1 MTENMK
7 KYLEMISQDEE
18 FRKEMDKLEE
28 EHVQAQKE
36 KIMEHAASKG
46 ITLTEADFAESA
58 ELSDDELDAVA
69 GGATCGCVVG
79 GGGTATRPKEET
91 VHAPF
96 TARATMRS
104 GRLDYAASA
113 CLAAAVRQSANQIF
127 CIKKRLH
134 A

>member
-18 FRKEMDKLEE
+18 FRKEVDKLEE

-79 GGGTATRPKEET
+79 GGGTATRPKEGDCACAFYGQGYYAVGT
-91 VHAPF
+91 
-96 TARATMRS
+96 S
-104 GRLDYAASA
+104 GLRCICMLGGGGE
-113 CLAAAVRQSANQIF
+113 AVS
-127 CIKKRLH
+127 
-134 A
+134 

>member
-28 EHVQAQKE
+28 EHIQAQKK

-46 ITLTEADFAESA
+46 ITLTEADFAES
-58 ELSDDELDAVA
+58 DDELSAVA

-79 GGGTATRPKEET
+79 GGGAATKPKE
-91 VHAPF
+91 
-96 TARATMRS
+96 
-104 GRLDYAASA
+104 GDCA
-113 CLAAAVRQSANQIF
+113 CAFYGQGYYSDKPGKR
-127 CIKKRLH
+127 CICILGGGGD
-134 A
+134 AIS